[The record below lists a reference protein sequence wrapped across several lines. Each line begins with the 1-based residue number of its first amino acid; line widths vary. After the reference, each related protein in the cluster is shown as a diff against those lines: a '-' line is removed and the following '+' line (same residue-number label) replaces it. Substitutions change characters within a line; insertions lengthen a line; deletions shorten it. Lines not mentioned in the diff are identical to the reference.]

1 MIRALCFDL
10 DDTLFDYRGFMA
22 GCEDHLCDMVSDLLG
37 VAPPKCRR
45 TYRKAKG
52 DLYRDRPLDPAIFDW
67 TERISTLVSAL
78 GFEPEE
84 ATIEWL
90 RSNFWQRFISVIEPY
105 PDSKPVLEA
114 LRRSGRRTAVIS
126 NGIREI
132 QMMKVERLGLSGLFD
147 VDVYS
152 SDVAVN
158 KPAPGIFRRC
168 LKELGISAEDS
179 LMVGDLTYVDVKGA
193 KAVGM
198 RTCWFRS
205 GAHAGIEP
213 SDASEEPDLVVSRL
227 SEIPGMIGIL

>member
-1 MIRALCFDL
+1 MIKAVCFDL

-22 GCEDHLCDMVSDLLG
+22 GCEDYLCELASDLLG

-45 TYRKAKG
+45 IYRKAKG
-52 DLYRDRPLDPAIFDW
+52 NLYRDRPLDPAIFDW
-67 TERISTLVSAL
+67 GERISTLVSAL
-78 GFEPEE
+78 GFEPED
-84 ATIEWL
+84 TMIEWL

-114 LRRSGRRTAVIS
+114 LRESGRKTAVVS
-126 NGIREI
+126 NGIR
-132 QMMKVERLGLSGLFD
+132 KVERLGLSGLFD

-168 LKELGISAEDS
+168 LTELGTSAEDS

-205 GAHAGIEP
+205 GAHASIEP
-213 SDASEEPDLVVSRL
+213 SDASEEADLVVSRL
-227 SEIPGMIGIL
+227 SELSRAMEIF